1 MTDAFA
7 AVSDALQEELDSST
21 TEVYVGT
28 PSTPN
33 KSYSTIVFPQ
43 KCNRV
48 TESTPARLISDT
60 TARRTAG
67 SKRKRSENGDEVEKA
82 LLLRLQ
88 TLQQQQ
94 DGQAGFA
101 EHVAASLRQL
111 NPRERAIA
119 KIEIDK
125 ILFKV
130 QYSEEVL

>member
-1 MTDAFA
+1 MHYKK
-7 AVSDALQEELDSST
+7 SWIPPLLK
-21 TEVYVGT
+21 GT
-28 PSTPN
+28 LEHLPLRIKATLPLYFHRSA
-33 KSYSTIVFPQ
+33 
-43 KCNRV
+43 
-48 TESTPARLISDT
+48 TESTPAQLISDT

-82 LLLRLQ
+82 LLLRQQ

-94 DGQAGFA
+94 DGEAAFV

-130 QYSEEVL
+130 QYSEDVL

>member
-1 MTDAFA
+1 MHYKK
-7 AVSDALQEELDSST
+7 SWIPPLLKST
-21 TEVYVGT
+21 LEHLPLRIKATLPLYFHRSAT
-28 PSTPN
+28 SA
-33 KSYSTIVFPQ
+33 
-43 KCNRV
+43 
-48 TESTPARLISDT
+48 TESTPAQLISDT

-67 SKRKRSENGDEVEKA
+67 SKTKRSENGDEVEKA

-94 DGQAGFA
+94 DGEAAFG
-101 EHVAASLRQL
+101 EHVAASLWQL

-130 QYSEEVL
+130 QY

>member
-1 MTDAFA
+1 MHYKK
-7 AVSDALQEELDSST
+7 SWIPPLLK
-21 TEVYVGT
+21 GT
-28 PSTPN
+28 LEHLPLRIKATLPLYFHRSAT
-33 KSYSTIVFPQ
+33 SA
-43 KCNRV
+43 

-88 TLQQQQ
+88 MLQQQQ
-94 DGQAGFA
+94 DGEAAFG
-101 EHVAASLRQL
+101 EHVAASLGLRQL

-130 QYSEEVL
+130 QYSEDIL

>member
-1 MTDAFA
+1 MHYKK
-7 AVSDALQEELDSST
+7 SWIPPLLK
-21 TEVYVGT
+21 GT
-28 PSTPN
+28 LEHLPLRIKATLPLYFHRSATGA
-33 KSYSTIVFPQ
+33 
-43 KCNRV
+43 
-48 TESTPARLISDT
+48 TESTPAQLISDT

-88 TLQQQQ
+88 TLQQ
-94 DGQAGFA
+94 DGEAAFV

-130 QYSEEVL
+130 QYSEDVL